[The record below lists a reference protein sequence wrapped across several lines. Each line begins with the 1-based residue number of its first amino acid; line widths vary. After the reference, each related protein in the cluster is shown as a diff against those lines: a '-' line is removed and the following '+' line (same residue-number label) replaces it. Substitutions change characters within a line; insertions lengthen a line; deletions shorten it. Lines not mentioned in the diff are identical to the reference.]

1 VIGQL
6 PELTAEMVT
15 TENPVTRAASY
26 AGKLGPNAS
35 LATAAA
41 VGYILRGV
49 LGAALAV
56 GVVYWQQ
63 RQKQEA
69 MEKSA

>member
-1 VIGQL
+1 
-6 PELTAEMVT
+6 
-15 TENPVTRAASY
+15 VTRAASY